1 MKIKEKEITDNEVL
15 DMLNCPVCLS
25 VVNAIKLKQRER
37 ACSLY
42 NAYDLVAGNYG
53 IQFNSG
59 YNPSACYPYILID
72 DKREYLDEQK
82 TMVEAQ
88 KEILHKTMYEL
99 ARRIENG
106 KKNIHK

>member
-1 MKIKEKEITDNEVL
+1 MVKEITDGEVL
-15 DMLNCPVCLS
+15 NMLNCLACLS
-25 VVNAIKLKQRER
+25 VVNAIKLKQRKC

-59 YNPSACYPYILID
+59 YNPSACYPYIMID
-72 DKREYLDEQK
+72 GKREELDEQK

-88 KEILHKTMYEL
+88 KEILHQTMYEL

-106 KKNIHK
+106 KKNIHE

>member
-1 MKIKEKEITDNEVL
+1 MKIMVKEITDREVL
-15 DMLNCPVCLS
+15 NMLNCPACLS
-25 VVNAIKLKQRER
+25 VANAIKLKQREC

-59 YNPSACYPYILID
+59 YNPSVCYPYILID
-72 DKREYLDEQK
+72 GKREELDEQK

-88 KEILHKTMYEL
+88 KEILHQTMYEL
-99 ARRIENG
+99 AHRIENG
-106 KKNIHK
+106 QKNIHE

>member
-1 MKIKEKEITDNEVL
+1 MKIMVKEITDREVL
-15 DMLNCPVCLS
+15 NILNCPVCLS
-25 VVNAIKLKQRER
+25 VVNAIKLKQREC

-42 NAYDLVAGNYG
+42 NAYDLVAENYG

-59 YNPSACYPYILID
+59 YNPSVCYPYILID
-72 DKREYLDEQK
+72 GKREELDEQK

>member
-1 MKIKEKEITDNEVL
+1 MRIMVKEITDREVL
-15 DMLNCPVCLS
+15 NMLNCPACLS
-25 VVNAIKLKQRER
+25 VANTIKLKQREC

-59 YNPSACYPYILID
+59 YNPSVCYPYILID
-72 DKREYLDEQK
+72 GKREELDEQK

-88 KEILHKTMYEL
+88 KEILHQTMYEL
-99 ARRIENG
+99 AHRIENG
-106 KKNIHK
+106 QKNIHE

>member
-1 MKIKEKEITDNEVL
+1 MKIREKEITDKEVL
-15 DMLNCPVCLS
+15 DMLNCSSCLS
-25 VVNAIKLKQRER
+25 VVSAIKLKQREY

-42 NAYDLVAGNYG
+42 NAYDLVAENYG

-59 YNPSACYPYILID
+59 YNPSVCYPYIFID
-72 DKREYLDEQK
+72 DKRENLDEQK

>member
-1 MKIKEKEITDNEVL
+1 MKIMVKEITDREVL
-15 DMLNCPVCLS
+15 NMLNCPACLS
-25 VVNAIKLKQRER
+25 VVNAIKLKQIEC

-53 IQFNSG
+53 ILFNSG

-72 DKREYLDEQK
+72 GKREELDEQK

-99 ARRIENG
+99 AHRIENG
-106 KKNIHK
+106 TKNIYE

>member
-1 MKIKEKEITDNEVL
+1 MKIMVKEITDREVL
-15 DMLNCPVCLS
+15 NMLNCPACLS
-25 VVNAIKLKQRER
+25 VVNAIKLKQREC

-42 NAYDLVAGNYG
+42 NAYDLVAGNHG

-72 DKREYLDEQK
+72 DKRKDLDEQK

-88 KEILHKTMYEL
+88 KEILHQTMYEL
-99 ARRIENG
+99 AHRIENG
-106 KKNIHK
+106 QKNIHE

>member
-1 MKIKEKEITDNEVL
+1 MKIMVKEITDREVL
-15 DMLNCPVCLS
+15 NMLNCPACLS
-25 VVNAIKLKQRER
+25 VVSAIKLKQREC

-42 NAYDLVAGNYG
+42 NAYDLVAGYYG

-72 DKREYLDEQK
+72 GKREELDEQK

>member
-1 MKIKEKEITDNEVL
+1 MVKEITDREVL
-15 DMLNCPVCLS
+15 NMLNCPACLS
-25 VVNAIKLKQRER
+25 VVNAIKLKQIEC

-53 IQFNSG
+53 ILFNSG

-72 DKREYLDEQK
+72 GKREELDEQK

-99 ARRIENG
+99 AHRIENG
-106 KKNIHK
+106 TKNIYE